1 VAKVNVE
8 NIEKSEELFKEKLG
22 FGRDSVGL
30 ELSDDQLVN
39 FLMLCYQ
46 TKYGIGDEEVEEEVY
61 EEEEEKRGPG
71 KDKVKVK
78 VMRVSGKDMGGLM
91 DELLGHGGPKVD
103 QY

>member
-1 VAKVNVE
+1 MAQVNVE
-8 NIEKSEELFKEKLG
+8 NIEKAEELFIEKLG

-61 EEEEEKRGPG
+61 EEEDEKRP
-71 KDKVKVK
+71 DKVKVK

-103 QY
+103 HY

>member
-61 EEEEEKRGPG
+61 EEEDEKRP
-71 KDKVKVK
+71 DKVKVK

>member
-1 VAKVNVE
+1 MAQVNVE
-8 NIEKSEELFKEKLG
+8 NIEKAEELFIEKLG
-22 FGRDSVGL
+22 FGRDSAGL

-61 EEEEEKRGPG
+61 DEEDEKRP
-71 KDKVKVK
+71 DKVKVK

>member
-1 VAKVNVE
+1 MAKVNVE

-61 EEEEEKRGPG
+61 EEEDEKRP
-71 KDKVKVK
+71 DKVKVK

>member
-1 VAKVNVE
+1 MAQVNVE
-8 NIEKSEELFKEKLG
+8 NIEKAEELFIEKLG
-22 FGRDSVGL
+22 FGRDSAGL

-46 TKYGIGDEEVEEEVY
+46 TKYGIGVEDEEVEEEVY
-61 EEEEEKRGPG
+61 EEEDEKRP
-71 KDKVKVK
+71 DKVKVK

-103 QY
+103 HY

>member
-46 TKYGIGDEEVEEEVY
+46 TKYGIGVEDEEVEEEVY
-61 EEEEEKRGPG
+61 EEEDEKRP
-71 KDKVKVK
+71 DKVKVK

-103 QY
+103 HY